1 MAVDQQLF
9 ARELKQWMVPVESKG
24 GRQATADTIGADALA
39 AVRAILIE
47 IEEAS
52 VYIAITASIASALH
66 KGRAPALTF
75 KHLTGYL
82 PSSPDVYRRHIETAL
97 GAALSPHV
105 ILSLQAYHARLSYAL
120 RLTHAIVDAGPAPS
134 QTIRTAEFETLEDSW
149 RHVCG
154 TALAA
159 ISVTRELL
167 ASVRYSRPPV
177 NNEHA
182 EALLRSAKAGGQPCI
197 TGEGQMRMPPWAES
211 RLHARKV
218 TRVEAFVLLEDG
230 ATPVVIDN
238 ASRTGIG
245 LSCISGLPPGMAL
258 TIALDTGTR
267 LQGKVM
273 WARGERAGVRLDVML
288 PADHPLLG
296 GAHNNPGRSR

>member
-9 ARELKQWMVPVESKG
+9 ARELKQWMMPAEIKG
-24 GRQATADTIGADALA
+24 VRPATADTISAQALA

-52 VYIAITASIASALH
+52 AYIAITASIASALH
-66 KGRAPALTF
+66 KGKAPALTF

-82 PSSPDVYRRHIETAL
+82 PSNPEVYRRDIETAL

-134 QTIRTAEFETLEDSW
+134 QAIRTAEFETLEDSW

-197 TGEGQMRMPPWAES
+197 T
-211 RLHARKV
+211 
-218 TRVEAFVLLEDG
+218 
-230 ATPVVIDN
+230 PVAIDN

-245 LSCISGLPPGMAL
+245 LSRITGLPPGMAL
-258 TIALDTGTR
+258 TIALDTGAR